1 MRAIVMTETGG
12 PEVLQLRDDVELG
25 EPGRGQL
32 KVKVDA
38 AGVNFIDTYQRSGLY
53 PVKLPYTPGLEGA
66 GRVLAVG
73 EGVTDVLVGERVA
86 WAMAPGS
93 YAEEILLDAEKAVP
107 IPGVLSPSVAAA
119 AMLQG
124 MTAHFLCHDT
134 WQVKHGD
141 TVLIHAGAG
150 GVGLLLIQMC
160 FRLGARVFTTV
171 STEEKAVLARRA
183 GATEAI
189 LYTETDFAEEIRRL
203 TEGRGVDVVYDS
215 VGKTTFEKSL
225 DCLRRRGMLVVFG
238 GASGPVPPFDIQEL
252 NRKGSLFLTRPT
264 LADHIADRASLLRR
278 AGDVLMQVSRGDLDV
293 RVGATYP
300 LGDVAEA
307 HRALEGRATT
317 GKVLLAPNR

>member
-1 MRAIVMTETGG
+1 MRAIVMNETGG
-12 PEVLQLRDDVELG
+12 PEVLKLRDDVELG
-25 EPGRGQL
+25 EPGPGQL

-38 AGVNFIDTYQRSGLY
+38 AGVNFIDTYQRSGIY

-86 WAMAPGS
+86 WAMVPGS

-107 IPGVLSPSVAAA
+107 VPGVLSPSVAAA
-119 AMLQG
+119 SMLQG

-134 WQVKHGD
+134 WQVKRGD
-141 TVLIHAGAG
+141 TVLVHAGAG

-189 LYTETDFAEEIRRL
+189 LYTQTDFAAEIRRL

-225 DCLRRRGMLVVFG
+225 DSLRRRGLLVVFG

-264 LADHIADRASLLRR
+264 LADHIRDRASLLRR
-278 AGDVLMQVSRGDLDV
+278 AGDVLMQVSRGELDV

-300 LGDVAEA
+300 LGEAEEA

-317 GKVLLAPNR
+317 GKVLLAPSR

>member
-1 MRAIVMTETGG
+1 V
-12 PEVLQLRDDVELG
+12 
-25 EPGRGQL
+25 
-32 KVKVDA
+32 
-38 AGVNFIDTYQRSGLY
+38 
-53 PVKLPYTPGLEGA
+53 
-66 GRVLAVG
+66 
-73 EGVTDVLVGERVA
+73 
-86 WAMAPGS
+86 
-93 YAEEILLDAEKAVP
+93 
-107 IPGVLSPSVAAA
+107 
-119 AMLQG
+119 
-124 MTAHFLCHDT
+124 
-134 WQVKHGD
+134 
-141 TVLIHAGAG
+141 HAGAG

-238 GASGPVPPFDIQEL
+238 GASGPVPPFDIQVL

-264 LADHIADRASLLRR
+264 LADHIADRASLLKR
-278 AGDVLMQVSRGDLDV
+278 AGDVLMQVSRGDLDI
-293 RVGATYP
+293 RIGATYP
-300 LGDVAEA
+300 LGEVAEA

-317 GKVLLAPNR
+317 GKVLLAPTR

>member
-12 PEVLQLRDDVELG
+12 PEVLQLREDVELG

-53 PVKLPYTPGLEGA
+53 PVTLPYTPGLEGA

-107 IPGVLSPSVAAA
+107 VPGVLSPSIAAA

-134 WQVKHGD
+134 WQVKRGD
-141 TVLIHAGAG
+141 TVLVHAGAG

-238 GASGPVPPFDIQEL
+238 GASGPVPPFDIQVL

-264 LADHIADRASLLRR
+264 LADHIADRASLLKR
-278 AGDVLMQVSRGDLDV
+278 AGDVLMQVSRGDLDI
-293 RVGATYP
+293 RIGATYP
-300 LGDVAEA
+300 LGEVAEA

-317 GKVLLAPNR
+317 GKVLLAPAR